1 MKYLS
6 SKKLQDRCPYKLD
19 YHFDSEMTTPGWDS
33 VVKLGKFQF
42 ELSPA
47 DTQELIE
54 NSVTVATKLGQY
66 GRVDGIDLTRSY
78 AGIDPEIVVFTAS
91 HKLPPVLTKIVKLFE
106 LESAEARVQV
116 QLPGQMWN
124 LHIDKLQKW
133 SRDHPEKVMRI
144 VVHLTAWEPGHFWH
158 YGNFMHS
165 HWQVGDTHTFDWMQV
180 PHSTANAGL
189 FPRLSLQITGLAT
202 ENTDHFLKILM
213 SNQSYEV

>member
-6 SKKLQDRCPYKLD
+6 SKNLQDRCPYKLD
-19 YHFDSEMTTPGWDS
+19 YHFDSEMTNSRWDT
-33 VVKLGKFQF
+33 VIQLGKFAF

-47 DTQELIE
+47 ETQGLIDS
-54 NSVTVATKLGQY
+54 SVTVATKLGQY
-66 GRVDGIDLTRSY
+66 GRVEGIDLTKSY
-78 AGIDPEIVVFTAS
+78 AGVDPEIVVFTAS
-91 HKLPPVLTKIVKLFE
+91 HKLPPVLQKITNLFE

-133 SRDHPEKVMRI
+133 SKGQPEKVMRI

-158 YGNFMHS
+158 YGNCMHS
-165 HWQVGDTHTFDWMQV
+165 HWQVGDVHTFDWLQV

-189 FPRLSLQITGLAT
+189 VPRLSLQITGLAT
-202 ENTDHFLKILM
+202 ENTESFLENLKTTLP
-213 SNQSYEV
+213 YVV